1 MKKYIIY
8 SLVILPILTQ
18 AQGNLK
24 ASLDKTKSYVKEIKL
39 EKSTVN
45 QQLDY
50 DNANLYDIKIAITTT
65 DSKGKSTDETY
76 ELNMGLMGEVKRSAS
91 SKEMKVELSSQKN
104 LKVIRY
110 TKGGEMQNYEN
121 KVEILAE
128 NIDDARELEKS
139 LKDAIAAAKTAWE
152 ASVKL
157 PKDDLVALQ
166 SWLEQH
172 IKDVSVEKQSVKQSL
187 KKSGTYKDRA
197 VLSSEEN
204 DGKKTTELQSDF
216 SWGDFNENGAELK
229 ISGKEVTV
237 IAKSKNDYVR
247 NQQGDVMKGYDD
259 EVRFSANNPTEGTV
273 LQMAIQ
279 KIIPLAKK
287 ELQNRTPKI
296 ATKEDG
302 FKTLKDRL
310 IDFKVNE
317 SSYLQKIAPTCLTA
331 YGLKSE
337 VKGKTIDED
346 FKFNFGD
353 LTDFKLSVSKEVVKI
368 TSKVQDNKKYIQYTK
383 DGTLQN
389 YDNSVEFVV
398 GDIEAARYLMEALPA
413 ITKGC
418 KGNITAGDFNW
429 LAGKV
434 KSIEN
439 PKQELAL
446 QDGDKCKWTLTSSAS
461 DSKKTVETVLEFN
474 LYDIDPKKI
483 EVDVSGKT
491 VGIMGYTI
499 NKEKFI
505 KQTKDG
511 KPSFTN
517 EANLVIN
524 TIEDAQKG
532 VVTFKTLVEG
542 CKK

>member
-1 MKKYIIY
+1 MKKYLTY
-8 SLVILPILTQ
+8 CLVILPILTQ

-24 ASLDKTKSYVKEIKL
+24 ASLDKAKSYVKEIKL

-45 QQLDY
+45 QQFSY
-50 DNANLYDIKIAITTT
+50 DNVSPYNIKIAITTT

-76 ELNMGLMGEVKRSAS
+76 EFNMGLMGEVKRSAS
-91 SKEMKVELSSQKN
+91 TKEMKIELSSQKS

-121 KVEILAE
+121 KIEILAE
-128 NIDDARELEKS
+128 NVDDARELEKN
-139 LKDAIAAAKTAWE
+139 LKDAITAAKTAWE
-152 ASVKL
+152 ASIKL
-157 PKDDLVALQ
+157 PKDDLAALQ
-166 SWLEQH
+166 NWLEQN

-197 VLSSEEN
+197 ILTSEEN

-247 NQQGDVMKGYDD
+247 TQQGSVMKGYDD
-259 EVRFSANNPTEGTV
+259 EVKFSAANPTDGMI
-273 LQMAIQ
+273 LQMAMQ
-279 KIIPLAKK
+279 KIITLARK

-296 ATKEDG
+296 ATKEEG
-302 FKTLKDRL
+302 FKILKDRL
-310 IDFKVNE
+310 KDFKVNE
-317 SSYLQKIAPTCLTA
+317 SGYTQKVESACMTT

-337 VKGKTIDED
+337 VKGKTVDES
-346 FKFNFGD
+346 FVFNFGD
-353 LTDFKLSVSKEVVKI
+353 LTDFKLSVSKEVVKVS
-368 TSKVQDNKKYIQYTK
+368 SKVHDSKKYIQYTK
-383 DGTLQN
+383 DGALQN

-398 GDIEAARYLMEALPA
+398 GDIEDARYLMEALPA
-413 ITKGC
+413 ISKGC
-418 KGNITAGDFNW
+418 KGNIAGGDFNW
-429 LAGKV
+429 LASKL
-434 KSIEN
+434 KTIEN
-439 PKQELAL
+439 PKQELTL
-446 QDGDKCKWTLTSSAS
+446 QDGDKCKWKLNASAT

-474 LYDIDPKKI
+474 LYDIDSKRI

-491 VGIMGYTI
+491 VGIMGYTL

-511 KPSFTN
+511 KPSFASD
-517 EANLVIN
+517 ANLVVN

-532 VVTFKTLVEG
+532 VVTFKTLVDG